1 MTILLVEAFEYH
13 KRWVAESP
21 EKYGADVLA
30 LLKRGQTVPGGEY
43 REALEERAKLQE
55 AARAAM
61 REVDALLLPASAI
74 VAPLVQDTDHP
85 REPITRFTRPFNTTH
100 QPVAVLPAPARGLP
114 VGIQVIGRTNAE
126 TLRVAS
132 WLEQE
137 WKRSAA

>member
-1 MTILLVEAFEYH
+1 MEEGPENF
-13 KRWVAESP
+13 AEEVIPSFM
-21 EKYGADVLA
+21 
-30 LLKRGQTVPGGEY
+30 RGQTLPAGEY
-43 REALEERAKLQE
+43 REALEERPKLQE

-61 REVDALLLPASAI
+61 REVDALLVPASAI

-100 QPVAVLPAPARGLP
+100 QAVAVLPAPARGLP

-132 WLEQE
+132 WLQQE